1 MSDTGIDLQAND
13 IVPPSGF
20 TARLTLFT
28 SAAMAFLAVFAL
40 ALSVASA
47 QLADR
52 WSEAMARTSTVRLS
66 APPGQVEAQTR
77 AVLAA
82 LETTPGVASAR
93 VLSVEEQQELLA
105 PWFGTNLPLD
115 TLPVPRL
122 IEVLETAEGFDPN
135 NLRLRLSAE
144 APGAVLDDH
153 TRWRRPFIAAAD
165 HLKLIGM
172 VSVILIG
179 CAMAA
184 MITLAANSALAANAQ
199 VIRVLRLVGARDI
212 VIARAF
218 VRRFASRALI
228 GALVGA
234 FAGVVALLLLPS
246 GGDAETLFDGLGFAG
261 ASWLYVPLIPLCA
274 IVVAYLAT
282 RFAALRMLRRMA

>member
-1 MSDTGIDLQAND
+1 MSAPGIDLSTND

-28 SAAMAFLAVFAL
+28 SAAMAFLAVFAV
-40 ALSVASA
+40 ALSLAST
-47 QLADR
+47 QLATR
-52 WSEAMARTSTVRLS
+52 WSDAMARTATIRLS
-66 APPGQVEAQTR
+66 APAGQVEAQTR

-93 VLSVEEQQELLA
+93 ALSDTEQQELLA
-105 PWFGTNLPLD
+105 PWMGTNLPID
-115 TLPVPRL
+115 TLAIPRL
-122 IEVLETAEGFDPN
+122 IEVVETAQGFDSE

-153 TRWRRPFIAAAD
+153 TRWRRPFIAAAE
-165 HLKLIGM
+165 HLKFIGLVSVALIG
-172 VSVILIG
+172 G
-179 CAMAA
+179 AMAA

-218 VRRFASRALI
+218 VRRFSARALV

-234 FAGVVALLLLPS
+234 GAGVVALLLLPS
-246 GGDAETLFDGLGFAG
+246 VSGAETIFDGLGFSGSSWFLVPMIPAG
-261 ASWLYVPLIPLCA
+261 AIL
-274 IVVAYLAT
+274 VAYLAT
-282 RFAALRMLRRMA
+282 RFAALRMLGRMA

>member
-1 MSDTGIDLQAND
+1 MSTAGIDLRTND

-28 SAAMAFLAVFAL
+28 SAAMAFLAVFAV

-47 QLADR
+47 QLAGR
-52 WSEAMARTSTVRLS
+52 WSEAMSRTATVRLS

-77 AVLAA
+77 AILDA

-93 VLSVEEQQELLA
+93 VLTSEEQQELLA
-105 PWFGTNLPLD
+105 PWFGTNLPVD
-115 TLPVPRL
+115 TLPIPRL
-122 IEVLETAEGFDPN
+122 IEVLETEDGFDSD
-135 NLRLRLSAE
+135 NLRLRLTAE

-153 TRWRRPFIAAAD
+153 TRWRRPFIAAAE
-165 HLKLIGM
+165 HLRFIGLVSILLIG
-172 VSVILIG
+172 G
-179 CAMAA
+179 AMAA
-184 MITLAANSALAANAQ
+184 MITLAANSSLAANAQ

-218 VRRFASRALI
+218 VRRFAARALV

-234 FAGVVALLLLPS
+234 GAGVLVFLLLPS
-246 GGDAETLFDGLGFAG
+246 DGRSDTIFEGLGFAG
-261 ASWLYVPLIPLCA
+261 TNWFLVPLIPLGA
-274 IVVAYLAT
+274 LTVAYVAT
-282 RFAALRMLRRMA
+282 RYAALRMLKRMA

>member
-1 MSDTGIDLQAND
+1 MSQPGIDLRAND

-28 SAAMAFLAVFAL
+28 SAAMAFLAVFAV
-40 ALSVASA
+40 ALSLAST
-47 QLADR
+47 QLATR
-52 WSEAMARTSTVRLS
+52 WSDAMARTATIRLS

-82 LETTPGVASAR
+82 LETTPGVAEAR
-93 VLSVEEQQELLA
+93 LLSSEEQQALLA
-105 PWFGTNLPLD
+105 PWFGTDLPVD
-115 TLPVPRL
+115 TLPIPRL
-122 IEVLETAEGFDPN
+122 IELRETENGFDPD
-135 NLRLRLSAE
+135 NLRLRLVAE

-153 TRWRRPFIAAAD
+153 TRWRRPFIAAAE
-165 HLKLIGM
+165 HLRFIGLVSVVLIGGA
-172 VSVILIG
+172 L
-179 CAMAA
+179 AA

-218 VRRFASRALI
+218 VRRFAARALV

-234 FAGVVALLLLPS
+234 GLGVIGLLLLPS
-246 GGDAETLFDGLGFAG
+246 SSGAQTIFDGLGFSG
-261 ASWLYVPLIPLCA
+261 RSWFLVPLIPLA
-274 IVVAYLAT
+274 AVVVAYIAT
-282 RFAALRMLRRMA
+282 RFAALRILRRMA

>member
-1 MSDTGIDLQAND
+1 MSTSAVDLRTND

-28 SAAMAFLAVFAL
+28 SAAMAFLAVFAV

-47 QLADR
+47 QLAER
-52 WSEAMARTSTVRLS
+52 WSEAMARTATIRLS

-93 VLSVEEQQELLA
+93 LLSSEEQRELLA
-105 PWFGTNLPLD
+105 PWFGTELPVE
-115 TLPVPRL
+115 TLPIPRL
-122 IEVLETAEGFDPN
+122 IEVLETDDGFDSD

-153 TRWRRPFIAAAD
+153 TRWRRPFIAAAE
-165 HLKLIGM
+165 HLRLIGV
-172 VSVILIG
+172 VSVTLIG
-179 CAMAA
+179 GAMAA

-199 VIRVLRLVGARDI
+199 VIQVLRLVGARDI

-218 VRRFASRALI
+218 VRRFAARALV

-234 FAGVVALLLLPS
+234 GVGVLALLLLPS
-246 GGDAETLFDGLGFAG
+246 GAAAETIFDGLGFTGAG
-261 ASWLYVPLIPLCA
+261 WFLIPLIP
-274 IVVAYLAT
+274 IGSVIVAYLAT
-282 RFAALRMLRRMA
+282 RYAALRMLRRMA

>member
-1 MSDTGIDLQAND
+1 MSDTRIDLRAND

-28 SAAMAFLAVFAL
+28 SAAMAFLAVFAV
-40 ALSVASA
+40 ALSLAST
-47 QLADR
+47 QLATR
-52 WSEAMARTSTVRLS
+52 WSEAMARTATIRLS
-66 APPGQVEAQTR
+66 APAGQVEAQTR
-77 AVLAA
+77 AVLTA

-93 VLSVEEQQELLA
+93 VLSETEQQDLLA
-105 PWFGTNLPLD
+105 PWLGTNLPVD
-115 TLPVPRL
+115 TLPIPRL
-122 IEVLETAEGFDPN
+122 IEVVETPQGFDGT
-135 NLRLRLSAE
+135 NLRLRLTAE

-153 TRWRRPFIAAAD
+153 TRWRRPFIAAAE
-165 HLKLIGM
+165 HLRFIGLLSVVLIG
-172 VSVILIG
+172 G
-179 CAMAA
+179 AMAA

-218 VRRFASRALI
+218 VRRFAARALV

-234 FAGVVALLLLPS
+234 ATGVVALLFLPS
-246 GGDAETLFDGLGFAG
+246 GGGPQTIFDDLGFSG
-261 ASWLYVPLIPLCA
+261 SSWFLVPLIPLGA
-274 IVVAYLAT
+274 ISVAYFAT